1 MNNQEALNTLND
13 IRNMMEKSTRFVSFS
28 GLSSIVIGIY
38 ACIAAIIAYS
48 ILGNTTPVP
57 RLDVDTPAKLQLLI
71 VFASLLI
78 IVCIVTVILM
88 CRHKAHQN
96 NQSLLF
102 DFNTKRLLWNFFLPL
117 VVGGILCIS
126 LIWQSHY
133 GLTSSIMLIFYGV
146 ALISASNYT
155 FSNTRYLGYAEI
167 ALGLAEPEKDVWELY
182 EHTRTASKCLP
193 VASILTIAAAGSETS
208 NSSVI
213 TRVDTH
219 QKRAYNDDISRP
231 KFAIMDPELTKTLPD
246 YQTES
251 GCADIMMHTMERYF
265 TNGGNME
272 LTDALAE
279 GLLRT
284 VMKNAVIL
292 HTDPANY
299 EARAEVMWAGSLS
312 HNGLTGCGIA
322 RGDFMSHKL
331 EHEMGGMFDVTHGAG
346 LAALWPSWARYV
358 YKDCLPR
365 FVRFARNVMGVTA
378 DGTDEEIALKGI
390 DAMVDFYHSIGMPAS
405 FHELG
410 IDPTDA
416 QIDEMARRC
425 LEASGSALG
434 SAKKLD
440 LDDMIAIYH
449 AANH

>member
-1 MNNQEALNTLND
+1 MRNFDFYSPTYFVFGKDREAETG
-13 IRNMMEKSTRFVSFS
+13 RYVKRFGGSRVLVVYGGQSAKRS
-28 GLSSIVIGIY
+28 GLLDRIMACLKEENLYAEELGGVKPNPRSGLVYEGIELCRREKIDFVLAVGGGSVIDT
-38 ACIAAIIAYS
+38 AKAIAY
-48 ILGNTTPVP
+48 
-57 RLDVDTPAKLQLLI
+57 
-71 VFASLLI
+71 
-78 IVCIVTVILM
+78 
-88 CRHKAHQN
+88 
-96 NQSLLF
+96 
-102 DFNTKRLLWNFFLPL
+102 
-117 VVGGILCIS
+117 
-126 LIWQSHY
+126 
-133 GLTSSIMLIFYGV
+133 
-146 ALISASNYT
+146 
-155 FSNTRYLGYAEI
+155 
-167 ALGLAEPEKDVWELY
+167 GLAEPEKDVWELY

-365 FVRFARNVMGVTA
+365 FVRFARNVMGVTT

-390 DAMVDFYHSIGMPAS
+390 EAMVDFYHSIGMPAS

-434 SAKKLD
+434 SAKKLS
-440 LDDMIAIYH
+440 LDDMIAIYR